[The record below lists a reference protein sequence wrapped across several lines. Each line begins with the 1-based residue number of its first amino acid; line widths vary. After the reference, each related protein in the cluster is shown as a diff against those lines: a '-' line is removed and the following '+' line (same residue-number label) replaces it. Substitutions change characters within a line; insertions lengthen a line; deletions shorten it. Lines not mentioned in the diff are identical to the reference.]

1 MPKKN
6 LLILKR
12 QITRTIHYVN
22 IFKFG
27 ILEVIGKG
35 TKGTL
40 FEVIIERF
48 FFSLQLYSV
57 HAVASLVIDL
67 LHGHPAA
74 PLWTDCQ
81 HKDSHKVI

>member
-35 TKGTL
+35 TKRDFKGTKRDFNL
-40 FEVIIERF
+40 FLR
-48 FFSLQLYSV
+48 
-57 HAVASLVIDL
+57 
-67 LHGHPAA
+67 
-74 PLWTDCQ
+74 
-81 HKDSHKVI
+81 

>member
-22 IFKFG
+22 IFKLA

-35 TKGTL
+35 TNARVDLDIAQTANHA
-40 FEVIIERF
+40 FEI
-48 FFSLQLYSV
+48 
-57 HAVASLVIDL
+57 
-67 LHGHPAA
+67 
-74 PLWTDCQ
+74 
-81 HKDSHKVI
+81 